1 MITDSSPATVNVLIR
16 AGRSALQ
23 PTLIDRERVAG
34 ALRARLDA
42 ASNGLRPAASLA
54 MSHGLAWPTLSALVV
69 GLAVGGLVVASSFPN
84 KEAPAPGVLLAA
96 PAALPPPPSTV
107 QVAAVPAAL
116 PAVEQPPTA
125 EVARAQS
132 RKPAADNLA
141 EEVEILSRAQTELHL
156 GGFAGALRIL
166 EEHARRFQR
175 GTLAPERRAA
185 RIQALCGLG
194 RTTEAAGE
202 LARLAPGSLHEGRA
216 REACA
221 AGPKSAAD

>member
-23 PTLIDRERVAG
+23 PTLIDRERVAD

-42 ASNGLRPAASLA
+42 ASAGPAASLA
-54 MSHGLAWPTLSALVV
+54 VSHGLAWSTFSALVV
-69 GLAVGGLVVASSFPN
+69 GLAVGGLVVARSFQSEE
-84 KEAPAPGVLLAA
+84 KPAPGVWLAA
-96 PAALPPPPSTV
+96 PAVSPPPPSTV
-107 QVAAVPAAL
+107 QLAAL
-116 PAVEQPPTA
+116 PAPLPAVERPPAA
-125 EVARAQS
+125 EAARPQS

-194 RTTEAAGE
+194 RTAEAESE

-221 AGPKSAAD
+221 AGPKSAAE